1 MPSIHS
7 REFPWFAPPELR
19 DEAEALCSMLT
30 DPQIEAVY
38 HRLLGSGGTVSPY
51 ESEYY
56 PAGQEGMREK
66 GVVLGDM
73 AAFYK
78 ASAFVMSYLKLK
90 ETYAAM
96 GNDRDAYRICRDAG
110 DKFLNEHLLRWT
122 PQFLERVVE
131 LGTHEFYDI
140 AARLLG
146 EFLERESALLESLS

>member
-1 MPSIHS
+1 M
-7 REFPWFAPPELR
+7 R

-66 GVVLGDM
+66 GVVLGDV

-78 ASAFVMSYLKLK
+78 AFAFEHSKELLEVPDHIAVELGFMSYLKLK
-90 ETYAAM
+90 ETYALM
-96 GNDRDAYRICRDAG
+96 GNDR
-110 DKFLNEHLLRWT
+110 T
-122 PQFLERVVE
+122 PI
-131 LGTHEFYDI
+131 GY
-140 AARLLG
+140 AAMPAT
-146 EFLERESALLESLS
+146 SS